1 MVNMCLVVVVVFYL
15 KLYRKIAFTWEHEHE
30 HEYEYRLE
38 SQKIDYKNNNWN
50 KTKYNTYQFCGWKRR
65 CCVFGICVIQFQ
77 PTIIE
82 RKMK

>member
-1 MVNMCLVVVVVFYL
+1 MVNMCLVVVVVVVFYL
-15 KLYRKIAFTWEHEHE
+15 KLYRKIAFTWEHEHK
-30 HEYEYRLE
+30 YEYRLE

-65 CCVFGICVIQFQ
+65 CCVFGIFVIQFQ